1 VFGGYYAQHLTENST
16 GKVASCWLLYVY
28 EEKLYEDLD
37 GFDEDC
43 FMYSD
48 DIDLLS
54 KALQLGK
61 ENFYLADTTVI
72 HYKGES
78 TVKMQCT

>member
-1 VFGGYYAQHLTENST
+1 
-16 GKVASCWLLYVY
+16 
-28 EEKLYEDLD
+28 
-37 GFDEDC
+37 
-43 FMYSD
+43 MYSD

-54 KALQLGK
+54 SLQLGK

>member
-1 VFGGYYAQHLTENST
+1 V
-16 GKVASCWLLYVY
+16 LYVY

-48 DIDLLS
+48 DIDCPYR
-54 KALQLGK
+54 ACNWK

-72 HYKGES
+72 HYKGKHS
-78 TVKMQCT
+78 KMQCT